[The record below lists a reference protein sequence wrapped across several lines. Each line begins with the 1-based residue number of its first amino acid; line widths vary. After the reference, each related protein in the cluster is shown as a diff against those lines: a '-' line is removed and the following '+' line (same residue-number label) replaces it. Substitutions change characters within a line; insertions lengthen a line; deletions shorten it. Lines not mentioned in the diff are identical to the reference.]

1 MVIETKRKLEKLLD
15 EYQEQRV
22 SLKAIITDL
31 EKFRVKIEKLF
42 PESMDNRYVRFFD
55 EKVKAVTE
63 LYKAILDIRKEITK
77 NIKDEFDLVRKLE
90 LEEREDDNKVDD
102 IRALAKELEKLN
114 KSDKIRLD
122 QTTDEQIH

>member
-1 MVIETKRKLEKLLD
+1 MVIEIKRKLEKLLD

-31 EKFRVKIEKLF
+31 EKFRIKIEKLF

-114 KSDKIRLD
+114 KAGS
-122 QTTDEQIH
+122 TESVSEQIH

>member
-22 SLKAIITDL
+22 SLKTIITDL
-31 EKFRVKIEKLF
+31 EKFRIKIEKLF
-42 PESMDNRYVRFFD
+42 PETMDNRYVRFFD

-122 QTTDEQIH
+122 QATDEQIH

>member
-1 MVIETKRKLEKLLD
+1 MIADTKLKLEKLLE
-15 EYQEQRV
+15 EYKEQRA
-22 SLKAIITDL
+22 SLKLIIVDL
-31 EKFRVKIEKLF
+31 EKFRLKLDKLF
-42 PESMDNRYVRFFD
+42 PEVMDNRYVRFFD

-90 LEEREDDNKVDD
+90 LEEHEDDNKVDD

-114 KSDKIRLD
+114 KAGSTESLSE
-122 QTTDEQIH
+122 QTH